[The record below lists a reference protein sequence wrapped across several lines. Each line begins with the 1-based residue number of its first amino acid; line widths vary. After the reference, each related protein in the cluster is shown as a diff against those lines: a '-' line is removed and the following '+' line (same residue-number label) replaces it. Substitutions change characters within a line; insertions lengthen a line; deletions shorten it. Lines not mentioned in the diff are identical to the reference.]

1 VTPDAAGAGA
11 AVVVGNV
18 ARFGRAL
25 RAAGLDVGPSQVQD
39 AVSALASVDVGSREQ
54 CYWALRCT
62 LTSSQEHAEVY
73 DRAFAS
79 FWERGAE
86 AVPVRPGAGT
96 GAGAGAQERAHEDSG
111 AAGDEPES
119 REAAAESGP
128 RAARDADARLGRPL
142 AADARGSGDNED
154 EEGARRESGTRVSAL
169 ERLARMDFARYSERE
184 LRDASRLLE
193 RIASAAPVRRS
204 RRQRAAR
211 DGRVF
216 DKRQTL
222 RAAMRTEG
230 YPLACRWRRARV
242 VPRKLVFLVDISGSM
257 QPYARVMV
265 MFMQGAVRAH
275 ARVEAFT
282 FGTRLTRVTREL
294 HHRDREQA
302 LRAAAALV
310 HDWAG
315 GTRIGEN
322 LAALNQR
329 WGPLGITRG
338 AVVIIVSDGWERGD
352 PTLLGQEM
360 ERLHRMAHT
369 VIWVNPLSAEPGYAP
384 LAKGMAAAI
393 PHLDYFLPGHNLRS
407 LETLAEVL
415 ESLPSSRRARPAT
428 PAARV

>member
-11 AVVVGNV
+11 ARLVGNV

-39 AVSALASVDVGSREQ
+39 AVAALATVDVGSREQ

-62 LTSSQEHAEVY
+62 LTSSHEHAEIY
-73 DRAFAS
+73 DRTFAS
-79 FWERGAE
+79 FWERRAE
-86 AVPVRPGAGT
+86 AVPVRPGAG
-96 GAGAGAQERAHEDSG
+96 AAPQESG
-111 AAGDEPES
+111 HDGSGVAGDQAES
-119 REAAAESGP
+119 REDAVESESH
-128 RAARDADARLGRPL
+128 AARDADARLGRPL
-142 AADARGSGDNED
+142 DPGARGEEDSED
-154 EEGARRESGTRVSAL
+154 EDGVRAESGTRVSAL
-169 ERLARMDFARYSERE
+169 ERLAHMDFGRYRERE

-193 RIASAAPVRRS
+193 RIAAAAPVRRS

-222 RAAMRTEG
+222 KAAMRTEG

-265 MFMQGAVRAH
+265 MFMQAAVRAH

-294 HHRDREQA
+294 EHRDQEQA

-322 LAALNQR
+322 LAALNER

-384 LAKGMAAAI
+384 LAKGMAAAM
-393 PHLDYFLPGHNLRS
+393 PHLDHFLPGHNLRS
-407 LETLAEVL
+407 LETLAQVL
-415 ESLPSSRRARPAT
+415 ESLPSSRRARPALPT
-428 PAARV
+428 ARV

>member
-1 VTPDAAGAGA
+1 MRPEAPSAGA
-11 AVVVGNV
+11 ARLVANV

-25 RAAGLDVGPSQVQD
+25 RTAGLDVGPSQVQD
-39 AVSALASVDVGSREQ
+39 AVAALASVDVGSREQ
-54 CYWALRCT
+54 CYWALRCA
-62 LTSSQEHAEVY
+62 LTSSPEHAEIY

-79 FWERGAE
+79 FWAGGAE
-86 AVPVRPGAGT
+86 AVPARP
-96 GAGAGAQERAHEDSG
+96 GAGAGAQEDAREGSG
-111 AAGDEPES
+111 AAGDEPDS
-119 REAAAESGP
+119 REGAGESGP
-128 RAARDADARLGRPL
+128 RAARDADARLGRALDP
-142 AADARGSGDNED
+142 DARGAGDNEA
-154 EEGARRESGTRVSAL
+154 EGERGESGTRVSAL
-169 ERLARMDFARYSERE
+169 ERLARMDFARYGERE

-193 RIASAAPVRRS
+193 RIAAAAPVRRS

-265 MFMQGAVRAH
+265 MFMQAAVRAH

-282 FGTRLTRVTREL
+282 FATRLTRVTREL
-294 HHRDREQA
+294 EHRDQEQA

-310 HDWAG
+310 RDWAG

-322 LAALNQR
+322 LAALNDH

-360 ERLHRMAHT
+360 EILRRMAHT

-384 LAKGMAAAI
+384 LAKGMAAAM
-393 PHLDYFLPGHNLRS
+393 PHLDHFLPGHNLRS
-407 LETLAEVL
+407 LETLAQVL
-415 ESLPSSRRARPAT
+415 ESIPSSRRARPAAPVT
-428 PAARV
+428 RA